1 MMKRLMIAK
10 TLAGLAVLLVLFL
23 GCENPTGSDDTDDGA
38 PTDPV
43 ETVDPPE
50 NLVGTIALGDG
61 SSAVLDIQFTAASS
75 SVTARTVAIGAS
87 ATYTIS
93 GSVRY
98 NETTYTASG
107 SYDSATAGLTA
118 TASSSG
124 QGSFSVDGTYS
135 ATEGLSGTV
144 TFTPASGSAIN
155 GSVNAVGITDALR
168 SSISIFVGTYG
179 GSTYGSWNGTLSAD
193 RFYGTFAASDGS
205 GERGTFSSAY
215 ADGEVSSGSAG
226 SNTGDQVP
234 FGGTLA
240 EDGASIG
247 GWWAGDVVEDG
258 VTYPISGTWSGVKVD
273 GNNDA
278 PIVGA
283 GSEGEVIA
291 NRFLQTLGSLL
302 RIAEDLVESGT
313 IADYEDAGATLVL
326 YVGGST
332 DVIVRLTG
340 AFDGEISEENFQG
353 WTSARVTI
361 DPEGDGYADTVTGIT
376 IGPGEIFAAYDTTR
390 TVSSIREM
398 TTLIIDDVATAP
410 PGEES
415 NDGGITLTFSDET
428 SAVLYVNGTINDA
441 TDTVGGTW
449 QYGPDSTD
457 VKSFVQGALF

>member
-1 MMKRLMIAK
+1 MKRLTTAK
-10 TLAGLAVLLVLFL
+10 ILMGIVVVLVLLL
-23 GCENPTGSDDTDDGA
+23 GCENPTGSDDDGDDT

-61 SSAVLDIQFTAASS
+61 TSAVLDIQFAAASS
-75 SVTARTVAIGAS
+75 SVTARTVAIGGS

-144 TFTPASGSAIN
+144 TFTPASGGAIN
-155 GSVNAVGITDALR
+155 GSVNAVGVTDALR
-168 SSISIFVGTYG
+168 SSISVFVGTYG

-205 GERGTFSSAY
+205 GEQGTFSAAY
-215 ADGEVSSGSAG
+215 ADEEVSSGSAG

-258 VTYPISGTWSGVKVD
+258 VTYSISGTWSGVKVD
-273 GNNDA
+273 ESNDA

-283 GSEGEVIA
+283 DSEGEVIA
-291 NRFLQTLGSLL
+291 NRFLQTMGSLL
-302 RIAEDLVESGT
+302 RRADDLAASEDGSLEEGVGTFVTTLQVGSADVVVELSGT
-313 IADYEDAGATLVL
+313 F
-326 YVGGST
+326 
-332 DVIVRLTG
+332 TG
-340 AFDGEISEENFQG
+340 ENFPEEGFTG
-353 WTSARVTI
+353 WTSTRVTLA
-361 DPEGDGYADTVTGIT
+361 GDGYIDEVTGIT
-376 IGPGEIFAAYDTTR
+376 IGVGEIYAEYIEDTFTA
-390 TVSSIREM
+390 SSIRRVA
-398 TTLIIDDVATAP
+398 TLIIDSDVDDTP
-410 PGEES
+410 EER
-415 NDGGITLTFSDET
+415 DAGVTLTFSDDISS

-457 VKSFVQGALF
+457 VRSFVQGALF